1 MIGNWLRG
9 YSLADVNSILTG
21 VSHRPW
27 QLPVGKWQY
36 YQEWNEVLFFHWKVP
51 TELLAPLIPAGL
63 ELDLFENEAW
73 ISLVPFTMQK
83 ISPAGIPPVAF
94 LSDFHEINLRTYVVA
109 EGKPGVYFI
118 NIEAQKH
125 LSVWIAKN
133 LSGLP
138 YEKARI
144 QRDEKTYLSGN
155 PVKGFHLDVE
165 FEVKAFLQSKTKL
178 DLWLSERYC
187 LYLDHRQKLY
197 RYEIQHLEWQIAEM
211 ELKKVTTDYQ
221 ISGFS
226 FRDRVPDLIR
236 YSPGVK
242 VLAWAKKEI
251 KR

>member
-1 MIGNWLRG
+1 MIRNWFRG
-9 YSLADVNSILTG
+9 YSLTDVDALLAE

-27 QLPVGKWQY
+27 QLPAGRWQY

-51 TELLAPLIPAGL
+51 AELLRPLLPAGL

-83 ISPAGIPPVAF
+83 ISPAGLPPVAF
-94 LSDFHEINLRTYVVA
+94 LSDFHEINLRTYVVT
-109 EGKPGVYFI
+109 EGKPGVYFP
-118 NIEAQKH
+118 NIEAQKQ
-125 LSVWIAKN
+125 LSVWIARN

-138 YEKARI
+138 YGKATIHRGKN
-144 QRDEKTYLSGN
+144 RYLSEN
-155 PVKGFHLDVE
+155 AAKGFHLDVE
-165 FEVKAFLQSKTKL
+165 FDVGGFLPSKSGT

-187 LYLDHRQKLY
+187 LYLDHGQKLY
-197 RYEIQHLEWQIAEM
+197 RYEIHHLEWRIAGM
-211 ELKKVTTDYQ
+211 NLKKATINYQ
-221 ISGFS
+221 INGFS
-226 FRDRVPDLIR
+226 FRDRAPDLIR